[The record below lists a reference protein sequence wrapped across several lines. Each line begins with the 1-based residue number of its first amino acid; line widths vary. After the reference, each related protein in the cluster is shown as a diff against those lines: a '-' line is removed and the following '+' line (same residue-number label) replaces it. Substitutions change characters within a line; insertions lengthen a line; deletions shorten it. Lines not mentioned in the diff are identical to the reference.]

1 MNNKIT
7 LGLDIST
14 KTIGVCLA
22 ESVKIPAQK
31 NIHKCK
37 ILELTHIS
45 PRVKPKP
52 DNKLEELFKK
62 VDIIKDFLSK
72 YKDSK
77 ITNVV
82 IEEPLLGSNNLYT
95 STILVKF
102 NGMVSR
108 VIYDLFDMVPEFLS
122 SYESRKNAFP
132 ELMQPRKF
140 NKKGEK
146 ILKLNNP
153 VLFGNYDYNCD
164 KKMII
169 WEKVNNLYPEIQWIY
184 NKNNVLAKESFDMSD
199 SVCVVLAYINL
210 NN

>member
-1 MNNKIT
+1 MTNKL

-14 KTIGVCLA
+14 RTIGLCLMDDN
-22 ESVKIPAQK
+22 KK
-31 NIHKCK
+31 L
-37 ILELTHIS
+37 LELTHVQ
-45 PRVKPKP
+45 PKLPKP
-52 DNKLEELFKK
+52 LPENKLEILFKK
-62 VDIIKDFLSK
+62 SDIVKEFLLK
-72 YKDSK
+72 YINMN
-77 ITNVV
+77 ITKVI
-82 IEEPLLGSNNLYT
+82 IEEPLILSNNIYT
-95 STILVKF
+95 CVTLIRF
-102 NGMVSR
+102 NTMISR
-108 VIYDLFDMVPEFLS
+108 IIYDLFNVIPNYIN
-122 SYESRKNAFP
+122 SYNSRRFGFP